1 MRKSIY
7 IFICRKMV
15 STKTVYKFSA
25 TILFFGVKSLS
36 LNAQVVTNS
45 QIWYSYQLNADIS
58 DKWGIWFDANY
69 RSQSVFFTNNF
80 QDALRVGM
88 IRKIKPGQSITL
100 GYAFFR
106 HYRPRTGADEILPE
120 NRIWTQYAKSI
131 QQGNLQFSHRL
142 RGELRSIKRGP
153 GLATK
158 NDAYQ
163 TFGRLRYQFQTRM
176 NLNTKHSSL
185 LPGWLILSEEIM
197 LHGGESIDMHFFD
210 QNRLQALFEWK
221 VANALFFQAGYMH
234 LIQYQPVQER
244 WRQSH
249 VIRLN
254 VRHQPKLYKQSKQH

>member
-1 MRKSIY
+1 MENFIA
-7 IFICRKMV
+7 IFQHYKMFAKTPIC
-15 STKTVYKFSA
+15 KFSA
-25 TILFFGVKSLS
+25 IMLFLWAKSFC

-45 QIWYSYQLNADIS
+45 QMWYSYQLNADIS

-69 RSQSVFFTNNF
+69 RSQSTFFTNNF

-88 IRKIKPGQSITL
+88 IRKIKSGQSITL

-142 RGELRSIKRGP
+142 RGELRNISRAP

-163 TFGRLRYQFQTRM
+163 TFGRLRYQFQTRI
-176 NLNTKHSSL
+176 NLNTRHSSL
-185 LPGWLILSEEIM
+185 LPEWLILSEEIM
-197 LHGGESIDMHFFD
+197 LHAGESIDMHFFD
-210 QNRLQALFEWK
+210 QNRLQAGFEWK
-221 VANALFFQAGYMH
+221 VANSAFLQAGYMH

-249 VIRLN
+249 AIRLN
-254 VRHQPKLYKQSKQH
+254 IRHQPKLFKQSK